1 MSIKLPKEFEDRMQD
16 MLKEAYPAFL
26 ASYEN
31 NKFQA
36 LRVNP
41 LKVERE
47 VFLENAPF
55 DLNAVAWEQNGFYYD
70 SSNQPGKHPWHEAG
84 VYYIQEPSAMAP
96 AAYLEAKPGER
107 ILDLCAAP
115 GGKTTQIASYM
126 KGNGLLVCN
135 EIHPARAK
143 VLSENI
149 ERMGIPNALVTNEA
163 PQKLAEIFDAF
174 FDRIMVDAP
183 CSGEGMFRK
192 NEDAREEW
200 SIDNVKLCAARQDEI
215 LDCADTMLR
224 PGGRIVFSTCT
235 FAPAE
240 NEGSIRRFL
249 QKHSNYDIVE
259 MPLYPGM
266 EAGVTDWAVEYQNFG
281 DRMADVSENV
291 QENTIKEDKIKQISK
306 TIRLWPHKLR
316 GEGHYLAVLQK
327 QGEVPQGY
335 EGFLKYGYEQGI
347 TVESLAVLNGKG
359 DKKAF
364 REKKCDAKVGRGK
377 NVRGNKNVQEVK
389 SNVNGFQA
397 FLDFQKETLQ
407 INLLDMENAGLFA
420 FGEQLYL
427 LPKGMPSL
435 HGLKVLRPGLHL
447 GTMKK
452 DRFEPS
458 HALALFLKE
467 QEVKNVMKLQS
478 TEKEVSAYLNGQTL
492 QYEGEKG
499 WYLILVDGYSLGW
512 GKLTGTIMKN
522 HYPKGLRK

>member
-70 SSNQPGKHPWHEAG
+70 NSNQPGKHPWHEAG

-96 AAYLEAKPGER
+96 AAYLAAKPEER

-126 KGNGLLVCN
+126 KGKGLLVCN

-143 VLSENI
+143 ILSENV
-149 ERMGIPNALVTNEA
+149 ERMGIPNALVTNET
-163 PQKLAEIFDAF
+163 PQKLAEIFDSF

-192 NEDAREEW
+192 NEDACEEW
-200 SIDNVKLCAARQDEI
+200 SLDNVKLCATRQDEI
-215 LDCADTMLR
+215 LDCADAMLR

-240 NEGSIRRFL
+240 NEGSIYRFL
-249 QKHSNYDIVE
+249 QRHSNYDIVE
-259 MPLYPGM
+259 VPLYLGM
-266 EAGVTDWAVEYQNFG
+266 EEGVPNWATEYQNS
-281 DRMADVSENV
+281 DNRMTGVSENV
-291 QENTIKEDKIKQISK
+291 EENQIKEDKIKQISK
-306 TIRLWPHKLR
+306 TIRLWPHKLS

-347 TVESLAVLNGKG
+347 TVESLELLNGKG

-377 NVRGNKNVQEVK
+377 NVRGNKNTQEVK

-397 FLDFQKETLQ
+397 FFDFQKETLQ
-407 INLLDMENAGLFA
+407 INLLDKENAGLFA

-467 QEVKNVMKLQS
+467 HEVKRVMRLKS
-478 TEKEVSAYLNGQTL
+478 TEAEVSAFLNGQTL
-492 QYEGEKG
+492 QHEGDKG

-512 GKLTGTIMKN
+512 GKLAGTIMKN